1 MKFNFMST
9 TARLLC
15 GITLL
20 ATLSAC
26 ASVIRPNFSQTLTE
40 LRPGQYRLDPEHV
53 YIHFKIEHLG
63 LSTVVGRFN
72 QSNASLDF
80 DPDNLADM
88 HLEGVIDMASLDMNN
103 PSLEKRLAGSDWFDV
118 ARYPEATFV
127 TTEVVPSD
135 DNEFAITGDFTLRGV
150 TKPLTLDAVFKG
162 GADNL
167 LTGKYTLGFA
177 ATGSFQRSD
186 FGVDAFGGLVADEV
200 FVDIHAEF
208 QKES

>member
-1 MKFNFMST
+1 MKSEYLST
-9 TARLLC
+9 LTRLVC
-15 GITLL
+15 GLMLL

-26 ASVIRPNFSQTLTE
+26 ASLVRPNFSQKVTE

-72 QSNASLDF
+72 QSDASLDF
-80 DPDNLADM
+80 DPDKLAELRLD
-88 HLEGVIDMASLDMNN
+88 GVIDMASLDMNN
-103 PSLEKRLAGSDWFDV
+103 PSLEKRLLGSDWFDV
-118 ARYPEATFV
+118 ARYPEANFR
-127 TTEVVPSD
+127 TTDVLPAGG
-135 DNEFAITGDFTLRGV
+135 NRFAIVGNFTLHGV

-177 ATGSFQRSD
+177 ASGSFLRSD
-186 FGVDAFGGLVADEV
+186 FGVDAFAGLVADEV

-208 QKES
+208 QKEP